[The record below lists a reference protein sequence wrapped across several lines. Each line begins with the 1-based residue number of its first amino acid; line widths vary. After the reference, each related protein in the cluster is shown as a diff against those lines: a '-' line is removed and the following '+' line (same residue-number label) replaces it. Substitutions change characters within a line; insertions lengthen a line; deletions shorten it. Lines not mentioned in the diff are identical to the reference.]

1 MLSQNDAIADNHASP
16 PPALASTAPPIESRN
31 PIGHPASWNSIVLA
45 GLLAMAAMSTYEL
58 LKQFV
63 IPEITIWQSHIMT
76 ILIATAVAMLCV
88 YRLVVRNIK
97 VEREIHGTV
106 ENAFDAVITLDQ
118 FGRVKTWNPRAIVMF
133 GWPRESALRKSF
145 IDLVT
150 PLALRPHY
158 EEVLRQFHLTHETSI
173 LNTFIE
179 SPALHRDG
187 HEFPAEWA
195 ASISHLGGDY
205 GFTVMVRDV
214 SERKR
219 MEQDII
225 DTRERALAASRAKSE
240 FLSTMSHEIRTP
252 MNAILGM
259 AELLAETVLSS
270 DQRHYL
276 EIMSANGNALLDLIN
291 SILDLARIES
301 GRIQLEKTEFDL
313 TDLIDKTIS
322 TFGVSAHGKGLE
334 LAARIAPGVPDRL
347 LGDPL
352 RLRQVLVNLLGN
364 AIKFTELGQVVLEVD
379 HAPGH
384 EPGALLFTVAD
395 TGIGVPPDKLQDI
408 FANFT
413 QVDSSTTRKHG
424 GSGLGLAIAQRL
436 VSMMGGEIS
445 LQSTVNQGSKFSFTA
460 PFGLAHRI
468 ISPSTQVVRSL
479 VGHRVLVVDDNQIN
493 RLILREM
500 MSSCGA
506 EIDEAE
512 SGEQALAA
520 VQQACADAKPF
531 RIVLLDMRMPGM
543 DGLEVARRI
552 HQDHLP
558 VEPLILMLS
567 SDDLKPQVQRLR
579 ELALDAYVVKPITRK
594 ELFEA
599 IYRLLDDSNRD
610 GARPMPLCRPVHKP
624 EPAADAGLPQ
634 RRVLVAEDSPD
645 NRMVISA
652 FLRGQPFQIDFA
664 DNGQVAVDLFRTN
677 LYDLV
682 LMDLQMP
689 VLDGL
694 AATRLIRQWETEHG
708 RQRTPVIALTASVL
722 EDDVRKAEAAGCDS
736 HLGKPVKK
744 QTLIDA
750 VRNAAPMPH
759 ALEPTSANA
768 AEPNATDATGAAPA
782 TPTDAAPDGARS
794 NGPDP
799 ANPATPHPPPLC

>member
-1 MLSQNDAIADNHASP
+1 
-16 PPALASTAPPIESRN
+16 
-31 PIGHPASWNSIVLA
+31 
-45 GLLAMAAMSTYEL
+45 MAAMSAYEL
-58 LKQFV
+58 LKQFI
-63 IPEITIWQSHIMT
+63 IPGITMWESHLTT
-76 ILIATAVAMLCV
+76 ILIGTAVAMLCV
-88 YRLVVRNIK
+88 YRLVVRNLKI
-97 VEREIHGTV
+97 EREIDETV

-118 FGRVKTWNPRAIVMF
+118 FGRVKTWNPRAIAMF
-133 GWPRESALRKSF
+133 GWPREAALGKFF

-150 PLALRPHY
+150 PLALRPQY

-173 LNTFIE
+173 LNQFIE
-179 SPALHRDG
+179 SPGLHRDG
-187 HEFPAEWA
+187 HEFPAEWT
-195 ASISHLGGDY
+195 ASISHLGSGF

-219 MEQDII
+219 MEQVII

-259 AELLAETVLSS
+259 TELLAETALSS

-276 EIMSANGNALLDLIN
+276 EVMSANGNGLLDLIN

-301 GRIQLEKTEFDL
+301 GCIQLEKTEFDL

-347 LGDPL
+347 IGAPL

-379 HAPGH
+379 HAPDR
-384 EPGALLFTVAD
+384 EPGVLLFTVAD
-395 TGIGVPPDKLQDI
+395 TGIGIPPDKLESI

-445 LQSTVNQGSKFSFTA
+445 LQSTLNQGSKFSFTA
-460 PFGLAHRI
+460 PFGLAPRM
-468 ISPSTQVVRSL
+468 ISPTKQVVLTL
-479 VGHRVLVVDDNQIN
+479 VGYRALIVDDNQIN

-500 MSSCGA
+500 MTSCGA
-506 EIDEAE
+506 DIEEAE
-512 SGEQALAA
+512 SGERALAA
-520 VQQACADAKPF
+520 VQQACEKGQPF
-531 RIVLLDMRMPGM
+531 RIVLLDMRMPAM

-552 HQDHLP
+552 REHHLP
-558 VEPLILMLS
+558 VDPLILMLS
-567 SDDLKPQVQRLR
+567 SDDLQPQVQRLR

-599 IYRLLDDSNRD
+599 IYQLLADSNRD
-610 GARPMPLCRPVHKP
+610 GASPMPQRGPPHKP
-624 EPAADAGLPQ
+624 EPAAAANLPQ

-645 NRMVISA
+645 NRLVISA
-652 FLRGQPFQIDFA
+652 FLRGQPFAIDYA
-664 DNGQVAVDLFRTN
+664 DNGEIAVNLFRTKP
-677 LYDLV
+677 YDLV
-682 LMDLQMP
+682 LMDIQMP

-708 RQRTPVIALTASVL
+708 RQPTPVIALTASVL
-722 EDDVRKAEAAGCDS
+722 EDDVRNAIAAGCDS
-736 HLGKPVKK
+736 HLSKPVKK
-744 QTLIDA
+744 QILIDA
-750 VRNAAPMPH
+750 IRNAAPMPQDL
-759 ALEPTSANA
+759 APTTANGTEPNGASPATANNA
-768 AEPNATDATGAAPA
+768 AE
-782 TPTDAAPDGARS
+782 S
-794 NGPDP
+794 NGSDP
-799 ANPATPHPPPLC
+799 GNPATPHPPPLC